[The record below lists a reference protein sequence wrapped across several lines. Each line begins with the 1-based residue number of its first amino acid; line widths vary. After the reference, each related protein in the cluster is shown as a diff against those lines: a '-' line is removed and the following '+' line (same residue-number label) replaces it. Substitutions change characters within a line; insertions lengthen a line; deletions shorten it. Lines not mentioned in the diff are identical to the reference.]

1 MFFLGFIVAVIFV
14 ILILYSPEKIKTSTS
29 PTVIFDG
36 ERTIVKY
43 SGLNPSS
50 YTEFVNNLQLM
61 KTTHEPEYLY
71 KALDNLED
79 LSLYTQNSDLHVV
92 EDIKG
97 IIVSL
102 GKDGETY
109 IMKYALDKG
118 HSFSPVYLNT
128 L

>member
-1 MFFLGFIVAVIFV
+1 MFFLSFIVAVIFV
-14 ILILYSPEKIKTSTS
+14 LLVLYSPEKMKTSS
-29 PTVIFDG
+29 SQTVIFDG
-36 ERTIVKY
+36 ERKIVKY

-61 KTTHEPEYLY
+61 KTTDEPDYLY
-71 KALDNLED
+71 KALDNLEN

-109 IMKYALDKG
+109 IMKHSLDKG
-118 HSFSPVYLNT
+118 HSFVPVYLNT